1 MAKISLNDFGREL
14 ETLVQPQDQIIFIQ
28 SRLAT
33 FGHLI
38 DVPIQ
43 TVVAGILQTIEE
55 VVGPDRTLVFPAFSF
70 GFGRKRLFDPIR
82 TRPETGVLVEQAW
95 RAGRYRRTTRPMNN
109 YLIRGPLT
117 RAAEALRDETS
128 WDDNSILAWLA
139 HMKARAITLGIS
151 EPDYGWIV
159 VHRAEQIANVPYR
172 YYKRLRGK
180 LELNGVA
187 AGTCEEVLFV
197 RPLRAPCISD
207 YTEMNTTLA
216 EKGLLVSGRDA
227 RLALRA
233 VGCADVVDTAL
244 QMLSAD
250 PYALIP
256 ERAELIDWVAKG
268 KAGEI
273 ADLAPDER
281 WNPAP
286 RVAAI

>member
-1 MAKISLNDFGREL
+1 MAKISLNAFGREL

-95 RAGRYRRTTRPMNN
+95 RSGRYRRTTRPMNN

-139 HMKARAITLGIS
+139 HLKARAITLGIS

-159 VHRAEQIANVPYR
+159 VHRAEQMANVPYR

-180 LELNGVA
+180 FELNGVA

-197 RPLRAPCISD
+197 RPLRAPCLSD

-227 RLALRA
+227 RLGLRA
-233 VGCADVVDTAL
+233 AGCADVVDTAV